1 MDTESVAPEPAVAT
15 PEQPAAE
22 PPARKFKFP
31 TAFTVLFA
39 VLLLVWIAWFFV
51 PAGIYD
57 KSSSGS
63 PVPGTYHH
71 LPSCSAVAAGGTALV
86 VDSPGETG
94 TAPADAQQAP
104 GAKVTPLLGLGNA

>member
-39 VLLLVWIAWFFV
+39 VLLPVWIASFFA

-63 PVPGTYHH
+63 PVPGTYPHR
-71 LPSCSAVAAGGTALV
+71 PSCSGVAAGAPPLV
-86 VDSPGETG
+86 VASRGETG
-94 TAPADAQQAP
+94 TAPAD
-104 GAKVTPLLGLGNA
+104 